1 MEKTLGSGE
10 LDWSSRRL
18 KRFNWET
25 LTYDAYP
32 VNPW

>member
-10 LDWSSRRL
+10 LDSSNRRL

-25 LTYDAYP
+25 LTYGAYA